1 MGWTGMN
8 PPYHGDKKKWIEEQF
23 NSGLSWVS
31 DLSIKG
37 NTAYGIYWWK
47 DSKTNSTKHEAI
59 VFLLS
64 CRKTEWA
71 FKEMGESVMPYS
83 FDAPKKLLDKLDQL
97 GEPFNDYAKQWRERC
112 RANLSTKHEA
122 IPIGALVKFKREL
135 DFRLF
140 KADTFTLAKEGRKT
154 FFYAQN
160 GVKVRIPKWQER
172 DHEIINH

>member
-8 PPYHGDKKKWIEEQF
+8 PPYHGDKKKWIEDQF

-31 DLSIKG
+31 DLTIKG

-47 DSKTNSTKHEAI
+47 DAETNNTKHEAI

-64 CRKTEWA
+64 CRKDEWA
-71 FKEMGESVMPYS
+71 FKEMGESVMPYY
-83 FDAPKKLLDKLDQL
+83 FNAPKKLLDKLDQL

-122 IPIGALVKFKREL
+122 IPIGALIKFKREL
-135 DFRLF
+135 NFGSF
-140 KADTFTLAKEGRKT
+140 KDDTFTLAKEGRKT
-154 FFYAQN
+154 FFYTKDY
-160 GVKVRIPKWQER
+160 VKVRIPKWQER